1 MEVTTCHCDLRAAS
15 TERRNSAMTVTPH
28 RPIATP
34 RKANGTS
41 NLARLVIAL
50 LTLACAPTAVRA
62 GQTGDAAPAHRLV
75 SMNLCTDQLALLVAA
90 PSQIHSLSYFARDP
104 ASSPLAREARRYKP
118 NHGLAEEIFLMR
130 PDLILAGAYTRH
142 ATTQMLRR
150 LGFRVET
157 FKPAGSFDDI
167 RVNISR
173 LARLLGRNDRARELL
188 AAFDRA
194 RHNRTAHANRSTQAR
209 RPLAA
214 LYYANSHTSG
224 RGTLA
229 SDILAHARLDNL
241 ATELGLGGI
250 VRLPLELLV
259 INRPDL
265 LITGDAGGHPAA
277 RAGAALTHPALK
289 GNDGEVVAM
298 DNRWSCGTPAVLD
311 IVREL
316 EAVVLKK
323 TDPKAPHFPSK
334 S

>member
-1 MEVTTCHCDLRAAS
+1 
-15 TERRNSAMTVTPH
+15 
-28 RPIATP
+28 
-34 RKANGTS
+34 
-41 NLARLVIAL
+41 
-50 LTLACAPTAVRA
+50 
-62 GQTGDAAPAHRLV
+62 
-75 SMNLCTDQLALLVAA
+75 MNLCTDQLALLVAA
-90 PSQIHSLSYFARDP
+90 PNQIHSLSYFARDP
-104 ASSPLAREARRYKP
+104 ASSPLAREARSYQP

-167 RVNISR
+167 RANISR

-194 RHNRTAHANRSTQAR
+194 RHSRSANARRPTQGR

-289 GNDGEVVAM
+289 SNDGEVVAM

-323 TDPKAPHFPSK
+323 TDPTARHFPSK